1 MSIILTLTMEGTPLS
16 AADQAEID
24 KRLNYMEAKDI
35 AMFVIVCSFHDVAPQ
50 IMLLKC
56 VFVNVYIVSSQKT

>member
-35 AMFVIVCSFHDVAPQ
+35 AMFLIVCCFHDVAPQ
-50 IMLLKC
+50 IMLLRC
-56 VFVNVYIVSSQKT
+56 ASVNAYIVSSQKT

>member
-1 MSIILTLTMEGTPLS
+1 MEGTPLS

-35 AMFVIVCSFHDVAPQ
+35 AMFVIVCCFHDVAPQ
-50 IMLLKC
+50 IMLLRC
-56 VFVNVYIVSSQKT
+56 ASVNVYIVSSQKT

>member
-35 AMFVIVCSFHDVAPQ
+35 AMFVIVCCFHNVAPQ
-50 IMLLKC
+50 IMLLRC
-56 VFVNVYIVSSQKT
+56 ASVNAYIVSSQKT